1 MSVSTSARKYYR
13 MRTKGSICSRKGPKP
28 CRKIK
33 SCRMTRTT
41 TKRKHFCRKRTNTR
55 RRNI

>member
-1 MSVSTSARKYYR
+1 MAPSSSARRYYR
-13 MRTKGSICSRKGPKP
+13 KRVKGSMCTGKAPKP

-41 TKRKHFCRKRTNTR
+41 TKRKHFCRKKTNTHR
-55 RRNI
+55 RRM

>member
-1 MSVSTSARKYYR
+1 MSASTSARKYYR
-13 MRTKGSICSRKGPKP
+13 MRIKGSMCRKKAPKS

-41 TKRKHFCRKRTNTR
+41 TKRKHFCRKKTNTR